1 VGCLLALAAGLG
13 LWVRQREKRL
23 RRMEEGERDKI
34 RTQYELLRNQ
44 VNPHFLFN
52 SFNTLS
58 GLIEEDPARAQTYVE
73 RLSGF
78 FRHVLTHRQEDC
90 ISVAEELRILDDY
103 LSIQRARYEDNLVLT
118 LDVPAALRDM
128 ALPPMTLQILVE
140 NALKHNVISRS
151 HPMQLRIGQGPQ
163 GGLEVANSRKPRPT
177 PAEGTGIGLENL
189 SRKLQL
195 IGAKPLLI
203 HSDAERFS
211 VEVPLIA
218 QPSYPTGHART
229 PAGR

>member
-1 VGCLLALAAGLG
+1 LAAVLAL
-13 LWVRQREKRL
+13 WVKQREKRL
-23 RRMEEGERDKI
+23 RRIEEGERDKI

-78 FRHVLTHRQEDC
+78 FRYVLTQRKEDC
-90 ISVAEELRILDDY
+90 ISVEEELRILEDY

-118 LDVPAALRDM
+118 LDIPPALRVM

-151 HPMQLRIGQGPQ
+151 HPMHLRIGQGPQ

-195 IGAKPLLI
+195 IGAQPLIIL
-203 HSDAERFS
+203 SDAERFS

-218 QPSYPTGHART
+218 QPSSPSRYASTS
-229 PAGR
+229 AGR